1 MNLRTLTSR
10 IRALSVISSFLLGC
24 AILSAVSMSV
34 WADEPAV
41 PPVVAGIGAW
51 LQPILLGLVGKYP
64 VIMGIL
70 AVVGVL
76 RLCLKPVFS
85 ILHAIADATPSPND
99 NLLLDKVEKSPVLK
113 AVYWVLDYLASIKLA
128 VK

>member
-1 MNLRTLTSR
+1 MNLLKSVLRKNAWCLFAIGTLSLLSGL
-10 IRALSVISSFLLGC
+10 AL
-24 AILSAVSMSV
+24 
-34 WADEPAV
+34 ADEPAV
-41 PPVVAGIGAW
+41 SPVVAGIGAW

-113 AVYWVLDYLASIKLA
+113 AIYWVLDYLASIKLA

>member
-1 MNLRTLTSR
+1 MNLLKSVLRKNAWCLFAIGTLSLLSGL
-10 IRALSVISSFLLGC
+10 AL
-24 AILSAVSMSV
+24 
-34 WADEPAV
+34 ADEPAV
-41 PPVVAGIGAW
+41 SPVVAGIGAW
-51 LQPILLGLVGKYP
+51 LQPILLDLVGKYP

-99 NLLLDKVEKSPVLK
+99 NLLLDKVEGSAALK
-113 AVYWVLDYLASIKLA
+113 AVFWVLDYLASIKLA